1 VAEDKVPE
9 REENKKWRRK
19 VIEISTIISGYCN
32 VGTVIKPLLD
42 STTLSITVTF
52 SYLFD
57 DNHLFDNS
65 LESSQF

>member
-1 VAEDKVPE
+1 VSEDEVPE
-9 REENKKWRRK
+9 REDNKKWRRK
-19 VIEISTIISGYCN
+19 VIEIPTIISGYWN

-42 STTLSITVTF
+42 STTTLSITATF

-65 LESSQF
+65 FESS

>member
-1 VAEDKVPE
+1 VAEDEVPE
-9 REENKKWRRK
+9 REGNKKWRRK
-19 VIEISTIISGYCN
+19 VIEISAIISGYWN
-32 VGTVIKPLLD
+32 VGTGIKPLLD

-57 DNHLFDNS
+57 DNHQFDNS